1 MLTLRSALY
10 NVVLWLSVPVYALI
24 VLLAFPLPFTLRYR
38 IVAQWGR
45 FHIWLL
51 KILCRLDYRM
61 EGREHLPEGPAILLA
76 KHQSTWETIAFQAIF
91 PPLVWVLKR
100 ELIWIPLFGWALSL
114 LQSIAIDRGAGRRAV
129 EQVVDQ
135 GRRRLRSGL
144 WVVIFPEGTRMAPGC
159 RRRYGISGAML
170 ASKTGYPVVPLAHN
184 AGTYW
189 PRRGFMKRPG
199 TIRVVI
205 GPVIQSRG
213 KSAEEIRRQ
222 TEDWIENEMLELERS
237 N

>member
-1 MLTLRSALY
+1 MLRSALF
-10 NVVLWLSVPVYALI
+10 NLVLWLSVPLYAPI
-24 VLLAFPLPFTLRYR
+24 ALLTFPLPFKWRYR
-38 IVAQWGR
+38 VIAQWAR
-45 FHIWLL
+45 FHVWFL
-51 KILCRLDYRM
+51 KVLCRLDYRV
-61 EGREHLPEGPAILLA
+61 EGREHLPDGPAILLA
-76 KHQSTWETIAFQAIF
+76 KHQSAWETLAFQVIF

-100 ELIWIPLFGWALSL
+100 ELMWIPLFGWALSL
-114 LQSIAIDRGAGRRAV
+114 LRPIAIDRGSGRRAV

-144 WVVIFPEGTRMAPGC
+144 WVVIFPEGTRMVPGC
-159 RRRYGISGAML
+159 RRRYGISGAVL
-170 ASKTGYPVVPLAHN
+170 ASKTGYPVVPVAHN

-205 GPVIQSRG
+205 GPMIQSRG
-213 KSAEEIRRQ
+213 KSAEEIKRQ
-222 TEDWIENEMLELERS
+222 TEVWIENTMLELERS